1 MTLSIPLSLQDLLK
15 EKIVDRA
22 SAAASGHTMRIDDI
36 PSEFIEKFIE
46 AVRSKCDDVYVF
58 EMNEGKPNSNLTIN
72 SDKAVE
78 IRNAIP
84 TEGNID
90 HNKKLLLLVPPGNN
104 ISHPELSA
112 TGSSTGNSF
121 EQLHI
126 TTLIYQIAGDLET
139 KLTDRGL
146 GQVVR
151 MITTSFPALKR
162 TQSWAAFL
170 AEVNTDGN
178 ESLGTHLWHIG
189 LVPDLGNDPVSRL
202 ENNISAIKAISY
214 AARPGQTI
222 AERIAHAGIRID
234 ATSAEIVSFLSSQRR
249 LERSDDWC
257 KVIIDQYSHALTF
270 ERWPL
275 RLQVASEI
283 DSVVVTRFRKPNGT
297 LDRSCKLYLS
307 ENDELIC
314 KVDPESGG
322 KLVLK
327 WKTVPAVTDAVEK
340 WHLEVVYPSDLRHGD
355 SAPIARHSVKGSSRS
370 ASLIINVNDDDLL
383 QGTKFVV
390 RLSATDSDGQVL
402 SLSSGELIDFE
413 SDEFDVIISE
423 EISEKDIR
431 KANALTLPEAVL
443 RAVEEGLDE
452 VSHDVGHWDHKTQIF
467 SIKLSARRQTQIL
480 LTRISAILQ
489 RKMQDSDPGR
499 GKSYIASPRLM
510 SEINPDAIEE
520 VSFDLPDALS
530 KRRRELLRILREQSP
545 RNFIEVA
552 EWTESLSEAA
562 SEYVAAYRRAIDG
575 CDDTEQRK
583 RLLQLD
589 SITINASHAGKSFI
603 ATLLLP
609 MHPLRIAWFKS
620 HSELLG
626 GWTTELLKLPKNQ
639 RKNAIDLDLMSRV
652 SPANLPFSILDSNE
666 VPSMY
671 FDELSMGTA
680 IYFPIGLTDLEM
692 KFRVILETLG
702 LERGAVTGATTSRQ
716 IFDRIKAYSESHD
729 AQDSLSL
736 IVVNPGEG
744 RMLSSVLRERS
755 MTSVGDDLKWS
766 GHVKVIAYSESASFA
781 QPVSDLQRLQLE
793 IKSARTNDAAIPFV
807 PQLGLSS
814 RSLNDLLIDD
824 EPVHVALIHG
834 LISNELSSIPE
845 RIERASTLRGL
856 ISPLAVSVSVVNG
869 DATISSYPALL
880 VRGSQSSDEIT
891 STHRAQQSAIGVHV
905 GVGHNLGVASQI
917 DPNALALLETVHSRS
932 DWVISVDRYLGASLY
947 DLNFE
952 TPEGRPF
959 LLDYAPDFVDGIGD
973 RITVTTSKRREVDR
987 LLKRALEDMDLYGQN
1002 HEPEEVL
1009 DALAR
1014 LSGRLALRLT
1024 SNTTQAI
1031 EAVGL
1036 AVLMM
1041 HLEERG
1047 ELVDTIVV
1055 PLDSHPEIFGPG
1067 LQDVRTRPLR
1077 CDIML
1082 VRLTGRSFK
1091 IELVEVKNRKGNALP
1106 RILSDHIGN
1115 QLCQTEKVI
1124 FQRYFG
1130 SDETRLD
1137 SELQWSKFTSMLHF
1151 YADRAHSLGQINI
1164 EKLTDLHKLI
1174 DRLEETRQ
1182 SPEVSKR
1189 GYVISLMGEQGFPEF
1204 SGDVSIAVL
1213 TQRELGQIGMTTL
1226 IAAHAH
1232 ERSALEESFS
1242 SNITASEHVDQRIE
1256 FEKLQDAERFAPT
1269 SDSEQDAL
1277 PSDVEAKD
1285 AFSSEEEIVSIE
1297 SKTEEIRPD
1306 SPGEDLGEGGV
1317 PSGLPGNPEPLSPL
1331 DESARI
1337 SVGSPKSVL
1346 IQLGHDSGSKL
1357 ATWKIS
1363 TEGSPHAFILG
1374 IPGQGKS
1381 VTTRRIMRDMAAQ
1394 NLPALVFDFHGDM
1407 AANPPDE
1414 MKVFDATKG
1423 LPFSPFEL
1431 HEGKNYTH
1439 AAYEIREIL
1448 AIVGSLG
1455 EIQGNTVYR
1464 ALLKSYE
1471 ACGFTKETTGEQL
1484 PTIDEFVAQL
1494 EIEEIAAKS
1503 KNARAR
1509 LTPLTDFGLFSETSN
1524 ETFDIHGGKGLVV
1537 DLSGLGIEAVQ
1548 MAAGSFILRKIYKEM
1563 FTWEQNQTL
1572 KLAIVLDEAHRL
1584 AKDVTLPKIM
1594 KEGRKYGVSVIVASQ
1609 GLEDFNQAVISNA
1622 GTKIAFRC
1630 NFPSSRKVG
1639 GIMRGPK
1646 NVELSENIEN
1656 LQVGQ
1661 AYVSTPEHTEARKI
1675 YMFGDE
1681 D

>member
-1 MTLSIPLSLQDLLK
+1 MTLSIPLSLQNLLK
-15 EKIVDRA
+15 EAIVERA
-22 SAAASGHTMRIDDI
+22 TTSAQGHTMRIDDV
-36 PSEFIEKFIE
+36 PSELIEKYIE
-46 AVRSKCDDVYVF
+46 AVRSQSEDIYVF
-58 EMNEGKPNSNLTIN
+58 EMNETKPNSSLTIN

-84 TEGNID
+84 TEGNKD

-104 ISHPELSA
+104 VSHPELSA

-126 TTLIYQIAGDLET
+126 TTLIYQIAGVLEIQ
-139 KLTDRGL
+139 LTDRGL
-146 GQVVR
+146 GSVLR
-151 MITTSFPALKR
+151 MVSSHFPSLQK
-162 TQSWAAFL
+162 TQAWASFL
-170 AEVNTDGN
+170 AEVHADGN
-178 ESLGTHLWHIG
+178 DSFGAHLWRLG
-189 LVPDLGNDPVSRL
+189 LIPDLGNDPISRL
-202 ENNISAIKAISY
+202 PSNISAIKAISFSP
-214 AARPGQTI
+214 RPGMTVT
-222 AERIAHAGIRID
+222 ERMAHAGIRID
-234 ATSAEIVSFLSSQRR
+234 STSAQIISFLSAQRR
-249 LERSDDWC
+249 LEQSEDWC
-257 KVIIDQYSHALTF
+257 QTIFDHYSHELTF
-270 ERWPL
+270 EKWPL

-283 DSVVVTRFRKPNGT
+283 DSVVIAPFRKPNGT
-297 LDRSCKLYLS
+297 LDRSCKLHLS

-340 WHLEVVYPSDLRHGD
+340 WHLEVVYPSDLRDDD

-370 ASLIINVNDDDLL
+370 ASLTIHVNDDDLQ

-402 SLSSGELIDFE
+402 ALSSGELIDIE
-413 SDEFDVIISE
+413 SDEFDVILSE
-423 EISEKDIR
+423 EISEQDIR
-431 KANALTLPEAVL
+431 KANAATLPEAVL

-452 VSHDVGHWDHKTQIF
+452 VTHDLGHWDHKTQIF
-467 SIKLSARRQTQIL
+467 SIKLSPRRQTQIL
-480 LTRISAILQ
+480 VTRISAMLQ
-489 RKMQDSDPGR
+489 RKIQDSDPGR
-499 GKSYIASPRLM
+499 GKSFIASPGLM
-510 SEINPDAIEE
+510 SEINLETIEE
-520 VSFDLPDALS
+520 ISFELPDALA
-530 KRRRELLRILREQSP
+530 KRRRDLLKILREQSP

-552 EWTESLSEAA
+552 EWTKELSEAA
-562 SEYVAAYRRAIDG
+562 SEYAAAYRRAIDS
-575 CDDTEQRK
+575 CEDAEQR
-583 RLLQLD
+583 RLLLLLD
-589 SITINASHAGKSFI
+589 SVTVNASHSGKNFT

-609 MHPLRIAWFKS
+609 MHPLRIIWFKS

-626 GWTTELLKLPKNQ
+626 GWTNELLKLPKNK
-639 RKNAIDLDLMSRV
+639 RRNTIDLDLMSRV
-652 SPANLPFSILDSNE
+652 SPANLPFSILDANE
-666 VPSMY
+666 EPSLY
-671 FDELSMGTA
+671 FDELSIGTA

-692 KFRVILETLG
+692 KFRVILEALG
-702 LERGAVTGATTSRQ
+702 LERGAVAGATTARQ
-716 IFDRIKAYSESHD
+716 ISDRIKSYSDSHD
-729 AQDSLSL
+729 AQESLSM

-744 RMLSSVLRERS
+744 RLLSSVLRQRS
-755 MTSVGDDLKWS
+755 MVSVGDDLKWS

-781 QPVSDLQRLQLE
+781 KPVSDLQRLQLE
-793 IKSARTNDAAIPFV
+793 IKSARTDEAAIPFV

-814 RSLNDLLIDD
+814 RNLNDLLIDD

-834 LISNELSSIPE
+834 LISNELSSMPE
-845 RIERASTLRGL
+845 RIERSSTLGGL
-856 ISPLAVSVSVVNG
+856 ISPLAVSVKVVNG
-869 DATISSYPALL
+869 DATISSYPALQ
-880 VRGSQSSDEIT
+880 VRGSQASDEIT
-891 STHRAQQSAIGVHV
+891 STHKAQQSALAVHM
-905 GVGHNLGVASQI
+905 GMGDSLGVASRI
-917 DPNALALLETVHSRS
+917 DPNALAQLGTVHSRS

-947 DLNFE
+947 DLNFV

-987 LLKRALEDMDLYGQN
+987 LLKRALEDMDLYGKN
-1002 HEPEEVL
+1002 HEPEDVL

-1024 SNTTQAI
+1024 SNSTQAI

-1047 ELVDTIVV
+1047 ELADTIVV
-1055 PLDSHPEIFGPG
+1055 PLDSHPEIFGQG
-1067 LQDVRTRPLR
+1067 LQDARTRPLR

-1091 IELVEVKNRKGNALP
+1091 IELVEVKNRKGIALP
-1106 RILSDHIGN
+1106 RILSDHIGE
-1115 QLCQTEKVI
+1115 QLRQTEKVI

-1151 YADRAHSLGQINI
+1151 YADRAHSLGQMNI
-1164 EKLTDLHKLI
+1164 EKLADTHKLI
-1174 DRLEETRQ
+1174 DRLEETHQ

-1226 IAAHAH
+1226 IDAQIH
-1232 ERSALEESFS
+1232 ERSALEKGFS
-1242 SNITASEHVDQRIE
+1242 SNISDAENVDQQVVNTPKPVSVTGQVDLPAEIE
-1256 FEKLQDAERFAPT
+1256 VHDASHNEVEIVQG
-1269 SDSEQDAL
+1269 DSKA
-1277 PSDVEAKD
+1277 
-1285 AFSSEEEIVSIE
+1285 EEIQQ
-1297 SKTEEIRPD
+1297 D
-1306 SPGEDLGEGGV
+1306 SLG
-1317 PSGLPGNPEPLSPL
+1317 GNPDDGGEIAKNPKTLGPA
-1331 DESARI
+1331 DGSALNADMT
-1337 SVGSPKSVL
+1337 PTSVL
-1346 IQLGHDSGSKL
+1346 IKLGHDSGSKL

-1381 VTTRRIMRDMAAQ
+1381 VTTRRIMRDMAEQ

-1407 AANPPDE
+1407 AANPPDD

-1431 HEGKNYTH
+1431 LEGKNFTH

-1471 ACGFTKETTGEQL
+1471 DCGFTRDSTGDRL
-1484 PTIDEFVAQL
+1484 PTIDEFVAHL

-1509 LTPLTDFGLFSETSN
+1509 LTPLTDFGLFDEDSTEA
-1524 ETFDIHGGKGLVV
+1524 FDIYGGKGLVV

-1563 FTWEQNQTL
+1563 FTWEQNQTM

-1646 NVELSENIEN
+1646 NVDLSENIEN

-1675 YMFGDE
+1675 YMFGD
-1681 D
+1681 DD

>member
-1 MTLSIPLSLQDLLK
+1 MIPNIPLSLQDLLK
-15 EKIVDRA
+15 ENIVDRA
-22 SAAASGHTMRIDDI
+22 SAAAPGHTMRIDDI

-46 AVRSKCDDVYVF
+46 AVRSKCDDVFVY
-58 EMNEGKPNSNLTIN
+58 EMNEAEPNSNLSIN

-84 TEGNID
+84 TEGNAEHD
-90 HNKKLLLLVPPGNN
+90 KKLLLLVPPGNN

-126 TTLIYQIAGDLET
+126 TTLIFEKADELET
-139 KLTDRGL
+139 KLMDRGL
-146 GQVVR
+146 GQVLR
-151 MITTSFPALKR
+151 LITASFPALKR
-162 TQSWAAFL
+162 TQSWASFL
-170 AEVNTDGN
+170 AEVNADGN
-178 ESLGTHLWHIG
+178 ESFGTHLWHIG

-202 ENNISAIKAISY
+202 ANNISAIKAISY

-222 AERIAHAGIRID
+222 AERIALAGIRID
-234 ATSAEIVSFLSSQRR
+234 STSAEIVSFLSAQRR

-257 KVIIDQYSHALTF
+257 KVIVDQHSHELTF

-283 DSVVVTRFRKPNGT
+283 DSVIVAPFRKPNGT
-297 LDRSCKLYLS
+297 LDRSCKLHLS

-327 WKTVPAVTDAVEK
+327 WKTVPAVTDVVDK
-340 WHLEVVYPSDLRHGD
+340 WHLEVVYPSDLRNDD
-355 SAPIARHSVKGSSRS
+355 SAPIARQSVKGSSRS
-370 ASLIINVNDDDLL
+370 ASLTINVNDDDLI

-402 SLSSGELIDFE
+402 SLSSGELIDVE
-413 SDEFDVIISE
+413 SDEFDVILSE
-423 EISEKDIR
+423 EISEQDIR

-452 VSHDVGHWDHKTQIF
+452 VTLDSGHWDHKTQIF
-467 SIKLSARRQTQIL
+467 SIKLSTRRQTQIL
-480 LTRISAILQ
+480 LTRISALLQ

-499 GKSYIASPRLM
+499 GKSYIANPGLI
-510 SEINPDAIEE
+510 SEIDLGAIEE
-520 VSFDLPDALS
+520 VSFDIPDALS
-530 KRRRELLRILREQSP
+530 KRRKELFRILREQSP
-545 RNFIEVA
+545 RNFIEIA
-552 EWTESLSEAA
+552 DWTESLSEAA
-562 SEYVAAYRRAIDG
+562 SEYVAAYRRAIDS
-575 CDDTEQRK
+575 CDDLEQRK
-583 RLLQLD
+583 HLLQLD
-589 SITINASHAGKSFI
+589 SVTINASHSGKSFT

-609 MHPLRIAWFKS
+609 THPLRIAWFKS

-626 GWTTELLKLPKNQ
+626 DWTAELLKLPKNQ

-666 VPSMY
+666 VPSLY

-692 KFRVILETLG
+692 KFRVILEILG

-716 IFDRIKAYSESHD
+716 IFDRIKAYSDSHD
-729 AQDSLSL
+729 AQESLSL

-744 RMLSSVLRERS
+744 RMLSSVLRQRS
-755 MTSVGDDLKWS
+755 MTSVGDDLKWH
-766 GHVKVIAYSESASFA
+766 GQVKVIAYSESASFA

-793 IKSARTNDAAIPFV
+793 IKSARTDDAAIPFV

-824 EPVHVALIHG
+824 EPVHIALIHG

-856 ISPLAVSVSVVNG
+856 ISPLAVSVRVVNG

-880 VRGSQSSDEIT
+880 VRGAQSSDEIT
-891 STHRAQQSAIGVHV
+891 STHKAQQSAIGVHV
-905 GVGHNLGVASQI
+905 GIGENFGVASHI
-917 DPNALALLETVHSRS
+917 DPNALALLGTVHSRS

-947 DLNFE
+947 DLNFI

-1002 HEPEEVL
+1002 HEPEDVL

-1031 EAVGL
+1031 EALGL

-1055 PLDSHPEIFGPG
+1055 PLDSHPEIFGQG
-1067 LQDVRTRPLR
+1067 LQDARTRPLR

-1106 RILSDHIGN
+1106 RILSDHIGE
-1115 QLCQTEKVI
+1115 QLRQTEKVI

-1130 SDETRLD
+1130 ADETRLD

-1151 YADRAHSLGQINI
+1151 YADRAHSLGQIGI
-1164 EKLTDLHKLI
+1164 EKLADQHKLI
-1174 DRLEETRQ
+1174 DRLEESHQ
-1182 SPEVSKR
+1182 SPEVTKR

-1226 IAAHAH
+1226 IDAQAH
-1232 ERSALEESFS
+1232 ERSAIEKSFTAS
-1242 SNITASEHVDQRIE
+1242 ITASENVDQ
-1256 FEKLQDAERFAPT
+1256 QDAAT
-1269 SDSEQDAL
+1269 STPVAVPVSVQVDAL
-1277 PSDVEAKD
+1277 PDFEVVAATIDEV
-1285 AFSSEEEIVSIE
+1285 EIVPSQSGSEDID
-1297 SKTEEIRPD
+1297 KD
-1306 SPGEDLGEGGV
+1306 SPVDDLGDANESSHEPKNPKPFS
-1317 PSGLPGNPEPLSPL
+1317 PS
-1331 DESARI
+1331 DASARPADA
-1337 SVGSPKSVL
+1337 SPSSVL

-1431 HEGKNYTH
+1431 LEGKNYTH

-1448 AIVGSLG
+1448 AIVGNLG

-1464 ALLKSYE
+1464 ALLKAYE
-1471 ACGFTKETTGEQL
+1471 SCGFTSDSAGDQL
-1484 PTIDEFVAQL
+1484 PTIDNFIEKL
-1494 EIEEIAAKS
+1494 EIEESAARVR
-1503 KNARAR
+1503 NARAR
-1509 LTPLTDFGLFSETSN
+1509 LTPLTDFGLFDENSTEI
-1524 ETFDIHGGKGLVV
+1524 FDIHRGKGLVV

-1548 MAAGSFILRKIYKEM
+1548 MAAGSFILRKMYKEM
-1563 FTWEQNQTL
+1563 FTWEQNQTM

-1675 YMFGDE
+1675 YMFGD
-1681 D
+1681 DD